1 MDNTKTTIAISEPA
15 DAVLDAV
22 ISSLETPLIKIK
34 KRGFASEHLIQSLWD
49 KVPADKKPHLLRKHP
64 SIRTIISEK
73 A

>member
-22 ISSLETPLIKIK
+22 IQSLETGFIKIE
-34 KRGFASEHLIQSLWD
+34 KRGFASEHLIQSLWE
-49 KVPADKKPHLLRKHP
+49 KVPPHEKSRLLKKYP
-64 SIRTIISEK
+64 SIRAIISTK